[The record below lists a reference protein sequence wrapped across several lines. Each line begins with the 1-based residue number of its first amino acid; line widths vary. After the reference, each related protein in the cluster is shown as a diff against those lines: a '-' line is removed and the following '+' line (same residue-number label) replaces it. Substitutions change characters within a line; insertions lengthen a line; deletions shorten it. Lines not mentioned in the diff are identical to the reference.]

1 MIKYVKGDATRP
13 WGEGPKILAHCCN
26 DEGRWGAGFV
36 KSLTRRW
43 PDVENAY
50 RLWYRTGLCL
60 NGRVQVVGKFGLGSV
75 QFIEVEPQ
83 LWVANVIGQH
93 GIMKAGNKHP
103 IRYEAIHSGLFQV
116 NVRARINNATIHMPR
131 MGAGLAGGDWSRI
144 EEIIQ
149 KVVRVSVTVYSLG

>member
-1 MIKYVKGDATRP
+1 MIQYVKGDATRP
-13 WGEGPKILAHCCN
+13 WGEGSKIIAHCCN

-36 KSLTRRW
+36 KALTRRW

-50 RLWYRTGLCL
+50 RLWYRTGRCL
-60 NGRVQVVGKFGLGSV
+60 DGRVQVVGKFGLGSV
-75 QFIEVEPQ
+75 QFIEVETQ

-93 GIMKAGNKHP
+93 GVRRTENKHP

-149 KVVRVSVTVYSLG
+149 KVVRVPVTVYDLT